1 MKKISPVIIA
11 LLALVTAGA
20 AGQARQ
26 PPAYVLSTGDKVVII
41 LGDVPRTL
49 TGFTVFRK
57 GPGNADYLPITDE
70 PVRAVDD
77 PFLAQQ
83 LMGSD
88 FEWISRRVETVDPDT
103 AWRRIRARPELGV
116 VLSFLSNGLRM
127 ALGRTYFDL
136 AVTAGQTYQY
146 RIILLDSL
154 GKEAGRIE
162 KQVSVGPPRK
172 PPAPA
177 RVAAQTGKTDVTVKW
192 DYPKF
197 AGGDEDLTVGFVVT
211 RRARGGDPV
220 LITPSPA
227 LRIEGQLQ
235 FTDDAALLDAPV
247 TYSVQAVDIIGTMSE
262 PVNAPEV
269 TLRDTTPPMAPQGV
283 TAVDQKDG
291 VLLVWKI
298 SPEANAVHYEVY
310 KSGSEDSGYQ
320 LISST
325 PIPVSQPRFLDTK
338 PVRGVVW
345 YYKIAAVSRAGVA
358 SAMSAASPIIPQK
371 TTPPGAVTG
380 LQFVVDA
387 QKRTVSFTW
396 NAVDEP
402 DLKGYLVFRGEKRDS
417 LVRLTPRPLA
427 PSAKPSWQDTGWQG
441 GGLPSGKTLVYAF
454 AAIDTSLNEGTPA
467 FVEVSIP
474 DTAPPGPALSLS
486 ARSTPEGRASLAW
499 QPTASRSLALHRVQR
514 KSDASFATVMELPAG
529 TVAWIDATAAKGKT
543 YTYRVIEVNGL
554 GVESAPSPEATIT
567 VTSSMPPDPP
577 ASLSAELAPKGVALT
592 WPASSSPDTRGYL
605 IYRAPYTGAQFSRVT
620 PAPISGTTWIDA
632 QGGKDNLYAVAAVD
646 VSGNEGARVSAPVK
660 VPGEKGTQ

>member
-1 MKKISPVIIA
+1 MKKTIPVIIA
-11 LLALVTAGA
+11 LLALAAAGA
-20 AGQARQ
+20 SGQARQ
-26 PPAYVLSTGDKVVII
+26 PPAYVLSAGDKVVII

-49 TGFTVFRK
+49 TGFTVLRR
-57 GPGNADYLPITDE
+57 GPGDADYLPITDE

-88 FEWISRRVETVDPDT
+88 FEWISRRVETADPDT

-136 AVTAGQTYQY
+136 AVTPGQTYQY

-154 GKEAGRIE
+154 GKEAGRID
-162 KQVSVGPPRK
+162 KQVSVSPARK

-177 RVAAQTGKTDVTVKW
+177 RVTAQTGKTDVTVKW
-192 DYPKF
+192 DYPRF
-197 AGGDEDLTVGFVVT
+197 AGGDEDLTVGFAVT
-211 RRARGGDPV
+211 RRGRGGDPV
-220 LITPSPA
+220 LVTPSPT

-235 FTDDAALLDAPV
+235 FIDDAALLETPV
-247 TYSVQAVDIIGTMSE
+247 IYTVQAVDIIGTLSD

-269 TLRDTTPPMAPQGV
+269 TLKDAAPPMAPQGV
-283 TAVDQKDG
+283 TAVDQKEG

-298 SPEANAVHYEVY
+298 SPEANADHYEVY

-320 LISST
+320 LISSA

-338 PVRGVVW
+338 PVRGVVA
-345 YYKIAAVSRAGVA
+345 YYKVVAVSRAGVA
-358 SAMSAASPIIPQK
+358 SARSAASPIIPRK

-380 LQFVVDA
+380 LQFIVDA
-387 QKRTVSFTW
+387 KKRTVSFTW
-396 NAVDEP
+396 NSVDEP
-402 DLKGYLVFRGEKRDS
+402 DLKGYLVFRGESRNS

-427 PSAKPSWQDTGWQG
+427 PSAKPSWQDAGWQG
-441 GGLPSGKTLVYAF
+441 AGLPSGKTLVYAI
-454 AAIDTSLNEGTPA
+454 AAIDTSLNEGTPQ
-467 FVEVSIP
+467 FVEVAIP

-514 KSDASFATVMELPAG
+514 KADAAFATVMELPAG
-529 TVAWIDATAAKGKT
+529 TVTWIDATAAKGRT

-554 GVESAPSPEATIT
+554 GVESAPSPEATLT
-567 VTSSMPPDPP
+567 VTSSIPPDPP
-577 ASLSAELAPKGVALT
+577 ASLSRGAHPEGCGADLDGLPFPGYPRIPRLPRAVQGRPVCPRDTG
-592 WPASSSPDTRGYL
+592 PDHRHGMDRRAGREGKPLRGCRRGRL
-605 IYRAPYTGAQFSRVT
+605 RQ
-620 PAPISGTTWIDA
+620 
-632 QGGKDNLYAVAAVD
+632 
-646 VSGNEGARVSAPVK
+646 
-660 VPGEKGTQ
+660 